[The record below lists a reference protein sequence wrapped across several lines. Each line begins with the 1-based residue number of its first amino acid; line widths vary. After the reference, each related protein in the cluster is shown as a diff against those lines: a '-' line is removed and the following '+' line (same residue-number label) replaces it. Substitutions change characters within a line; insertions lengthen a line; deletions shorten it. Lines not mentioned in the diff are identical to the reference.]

1 MKKSKTNNY
10 YFINKVGVIVE
21 VPFKIC
27 NSNLEEA
34 RKIATIRTRTE
45 VDYIGTSKDSKTQ
58 QEWFETFFN

>member
-27 NSNLEEA
+27 NANLEEA
-34 RKIATIRTRTE
+34 RKIATTKTHTE
-45 VDYIGTSKDSKTQ
+45 VDFIGTTKYSKTQ